1 MYRQNSLESRDIN
14 YIYEDSWVWVNLNS
28 IKNKNVGL
36 YREILEYYRNKRRI
50 YFCFFKGRVNRFVSN
65 REVEIFIYIDDNYET
80 LKNNINY
87 EIIENVK
94 YLLPIDTNFGCKD
107 NTELIYLNPPNVLEN
122 IYQRYNNA
130 YMSEENRN
138 CIYTYIGYI
147 LLSINPYTNF
157 KIYDDNY
164 MNKVRNENNLF
175 SIPHPFSIAN
185 DAYNCLMKDQI
196 SQSIIISGES
206 GSGKTES
213 SKQVLK
219 YLTYLSSCN
228 KDVRKR
234 IINKKQKKYYNKS
247 EKTRYN
253 NDDQM
258 EEIYDNNFNEFKNEI
273 NQNSYVNKFD
283 NISNNHMENQSQK
296 KNNMGG
302 KSYYT
307 ENSQYVSS
315 YEEKI
320 QNSNP
325 LLESFGNAKT
335 IKNDN
340 SSRFGKLMKL
350 NYDENGILCSASI
363 ETYLLAKSRVVNVP
377 CGEGN
382 YHIFYALCQN
392 KSIAEKFNLLPW
404 YKYNYLKD
412 KNKLSDQDGNENDS
426 KQNFEEEDGEETQ
439 DDSEQIKNMKNE
451 KNKKTRNKRKKTEE
465 MGKNKYEKNRI
476 NNLENINY
484 DINEDYKKCPYDLD
498 VIIKCFRT
506 IGVMENEQNEIYKT
520 LICILLL
527 GNIDFI
533 EDKNEE
539 GEKPLKIK
547 NMNLCEQLNKLLGI
561 DQDISG
567 NDTRKILEILTIKK
581 VRETQKNYTYQQAIY
596 NRDVISKAL
605 YQLLFEYV
613 ILRVNDSLNVKQNF
627 EEWED
632 NQDEDQDL
640 FIESQEEDEN
650 EGNFKKRKHQKMG
663 LVKNKKNIIE
673 NENYN
678 DDIEKNNNK
687 YFIGILDIYGFE
699 NFSLEGINGFEQLCI
714 NYANEILHSFFLKQ
728 IIYNEHKIHYE
739 ENLSIGKVKYSDN
752 SNVISLIGDNK
763 NISIYTI
770 LEDLALLFTSNK
782 SDEENNKNVFFE
794 KLNKHVINSS
804 KYKYTIKNYKDSK
817 NSFIICHYAG
827 NVLYDSNDFFNKNVD
842 ILTND
847 IEEFLSSCNSFISI
861 NLLKKKRYDQF
872 DNSIWNNENNE
883 ESQINNIYDNKH
895 EEKSKRR
902 KLSVKE
908 IICGHES
915 EQRWNCGMH
924 NEMNNL
930 YKNKV
935 KSIFSSFKKQLEV
948 LTNKLELTCS
958 KFIRCIKPNEEKAAK
973 YFNKNLVLNQLVMS
987 GMIDILNLMKKGYP
1001 CRVLYDDIWKT
1012 YNKILQD
1019 DMKTFLTPRM
1029 FCELVLKFLQINY
1042 NEYTFGKTKIFFRFG
1057 VLSLINE
1064 ILLNKNEKKKKKF
1077 IECVYKFWLA
1087 RRKRRLLNFVL
1098 FGCRFKILFKK
1109 QRWKM
1114 LMNNGLQ
1121 MYNNYLFKEQKKNLK
1136 KILIYYFNVYKQ
1148 RVYFLDLKKSTIII
1162 QKNYRKYICR
1172 KKFMYIKRMVR
1183 FIEDYYIF
1191 RKYYQKRVNA
1201 SNIIRKYWLTYITKS
1216 DYKYVINSVIRIQ
1229 RAFKIYMKKKY
1240 IDYCL
1245 NGDQA
1250 KKEEQNIYFK
1260 KNNVPMRNKICDQA
1274 DRIGSFIYIHPE
1286 KKRRHSFSV
1295 SLMRNSMASGVAI
1308 YQGVTMSNSSLFLA
1322 CASIGENMRN
1332 SSKSQC
1338 TFKRTN
1344 TWSIGDNA
1352 SKYGYNFPAK
1362 INSDPKRVSIEN
1374 DFRTYDSIY
1383 NKNDIAKNQEKQIN
1397 GRRSY
1402 SANIPFMKVGNIPN
1416 NKQSKTDEGKK
1427 NIFNKKKDSKVYGK
1441 NKYRF
1446 SNLATCSSIV
1456 DSNLKNATSKKSY
1469 QLKCASAGKLDM
1481 NIKSYNYNNTKSS
1494 FVSSYKGT
1502 GHNASSLLKNTIY
1515 DRYIEKYKQNHTN
1528 KQKET
1533 KKKSIY
1539 IKNNYSNISN
1549 IYSIRKPTK
1558 EENLKRQYNFDLTDA
1573 LIIPED
1579 FYVCESYIPTPNIM
1593 HENNENYLMFCQ
1605 YLDRNVNSRIPVI
1618 HMNVFKCS
1626 EIEK

>member
-1 MYRQNSLESRDIN
+1 MYKQNSLESRDIN

-36 YREILEYYRNKRRI
+36 YREILEYYKNKRKT

-65 REVEIFIYIDDNYET
+65 KEVEIYIYVDDNYET

-228 KDVRKR
+228 KDVRKK
-234 IINKKQKKYYNKS
+234 IINKKQKKYYNNNG
-247 EKTRYN
+247 KTRYN
-253 NDDQM
+253 NEENI
-258 EEIYDNNFNEFKNEI
+258 EEIYDNSVNEFKNEI
-273 NQNSYVNKFD
+273 NKNSYFNKFD
-283 NISNNHMENQSQK
+283 HIKKTNDGNDNTLNNQMENQTHK
-296 KNNMGG
+296 KTIMGEKNN
-302 KSYYT
+302 YT
-307 ENSQYVSS
+307 ENSQYISS

-392 KSIAEKFNLLPW
+392 KNIAEKFNLLPW
-404 YKYNYLKD
+404 HKYNYLKD
-412 KNKLSDQDGNENDS
+412 KNKLSDNNESENENGNENDT
-426 KQNFEEEDGEETQ
+426 KKNFEEGGEDTQ
-439 DDSEQIKNMKNE
+439 DDSEHIKIMKNE
-451 KNKKTRNKRKKTEE
+451 KNKKTRNKRKKTEFSNNNTE
-465 MGKNKYEKNRI
+465 ETEKNKYEKNRT

-484 DINEDYKKCPYDLD
+484 GIDDDYKKCPYDLN
-498 VIIKCFRT
+498 VIMKCFRT
-506 IGVMENEQNEIYKT
+506 IGVLENEQNEIYKT

-547 NMNLCEQLNKLLGI
+547 NMNLCEQLNILLGI
-561 DQDISG
+561 NQDGSG
-567 NDTRKILEILTIKK
+567 NNTRKILEILTIKK

-632 NQDEDQDL
+632 DEKEEEENDQ
-640 FIESQEEDEN
+640 
-650 EGNFKKRKHQKMG
+650 NFKKRKHQKMC
-663 LVKNKKNIIE
+663 LVKKKKNIIE

-678 DDIEKNNNK
+678 DDTEKNNNK

-847 IEEFLSSCNSFISI
+847 IEEFLSNCNSFISI
-861 NLLKKKRYDQF
+861 NLLKKKRYDKF
-872 DNSIWNNENNE
+872 NNDKIWNNENKE
-883 ESQINNIYDNKH
+883 EKETNNISDNKNQ
-895 EEKSKRR
+895 EKLKRR

-908 IICGHES
+908 IVCEHES
-915 EQRWNCGMH
+915 DQKWNSGVH
-924 NEMNNL
+924 NEINNL
-930 YKNKV
+930 YRNKV
-935 KSIFSSFKKQLEV
+935 KSIFSSFKKQLEI
-948 LTNKLELTCS
+948 LTNKLDLTCS

-1012 YNKILQD
+1012 YNKILQE
-1019 DMKTFLTPRM
+1019 DMKTFLTPKM

-1121 MYNNYLFKEQKKNLK
+1121 MYNNYLFKEQKKNIK

-1148 RVYFLDLKKSTIII
+1148 RIYFLELKKSTIII

-1172 KKFMYIKRMVR
+1172 KKYINIKRTIR
-1183 FIEDYYIF
+1183 FIQDYYIF
-1191 RKYYQKRVNA
+1191 RKYYQKRIKA
-1201 SNIIRKYWLTYITKS
+1201 SNIIRKYWLMYIIKS
-1216 DYKYVINSVIRIQ
+1216 DYKYVINSIIKIQ
-1229 RAFKIYMKKKY
+1229 RAFKMYMKKKY

-1245 NGDQA
+1245 NGSQL
-1250 KKEEQNIYFK
+1250 KNEEKNIYSQ
-1260 KNNVPMRNKICDQA
+1260 KNNVHVYNQISDQT
-1274 DRIGSFIYIHPE
+1274 DRIGSFIYIHSE
-1286 KKRRHSFSV
+1286 KKRRHSFSI
-1295 SLMRNSMASGVAI
+1295 L
-1308 YQGVTMSNSSLFLA
+1308 
-1322 CASIGENMRN
+1322 ENIN
-1332 SSKSQC
+1332 KSSKKQH
-1338 TFKRTN
+1338 TFKRAN
-1344 TWSIGDNA
+1344 TWDIGNDA

-1362 INSDPKRVSIEN
+1362 TTFDTKRVSIEN
-1374 DFRTYDSIY
+1374 NLQLYDNIY
-1383 NKNDIAKNQEKQIN
+1383 NKNDIIENEEKEIKE
-1397 GRRSY
+1397 RRSY
-1402 SANIPFMKVGNIPN
+1402 TANIPFMNVGNIQN
-1416 NKQSKTDEGKK
+1416 NEQSKENEDKK
-1427 NIFNKKKDSKVYGK
+1427 HIFNKKKGIKFYGK

-1446 SNLATCSSIV
+1446 SNLSTCNSII
-1456 DSNLKNATSKKSY
+1456 DTNLKNTTSKK
-1469 QLKCASAGKLDM
+1469 LEKIKFDNTGKFEI
-1481 NIKSYNYNNTKSS
+1481 NIKTHNYNNTKSV
-1494 FVSSYKGT
+1494 FVSSYKGIE
-1502 GHNASSLLKNTIY
+1502 NNVSNLLKNTIY

-1528 KQKET
+1528 KQKER

-1549 IYSIRKPTK
+1549 IYSIHKPKK
-1558 EENLKRQYNFDLTDA
+1558 EETIKRQYNFDVTDVVRIQKIKKKRRKKKKKKKEEKKKKNNMNGIIVFRKV
-1573 LIIPED
+1573 LI
-1579 FYVCESYIPTPNIM
+1579 F
-1593 HENNENYLMFCQ
+1593 FCSNLNDNMDI
-1605 YLDRNVNSRIPVI
+1605 YTIVI
-1618 HMNVFKCS
+1618 FS
-1626 EIEK
+1626 F